1 MKNSDT
7 YSDEFLNAF
16 VDNELASDE
25 KSQVYTRINSDEGLN
40 RRVCELRKVRDLVH
54 LSFSDVPQPERAPN
68 RFARTRRWGIGA
80 AAAVTLALGTVVGWV
95 VHQPGTPAQS
105 TAAGSQIPVAEGTAT
120 AETIKVVL
128 HLNSGKYDRMK
139 ETLDEAEALLDYYDS
154 IGQRARVE
162 VIANGGG
169 LNLLRADST
178 PFPERIKS
186 LYQKHSNL
194 VFVAC
199 QNTIDRLKAETGI
212 VAKLVPEAVVID
224 SAVAQIMRRQQ
235 QGWAYIQV

>member
-1 MKNSDT
+1 MKHSDT

-16 VDNELASDE
+16 VDNELASEE
-25 KSQVYTRINSDEGLN
+25 KSQVYARIESDEALN
-40 RRVCELRKVRDLVH
+40 RRVCELRKVRDLVQ
-54 LSFSDVPQPERAPN
+54 LGFSEVPQPERAPS
-68 RFARTRRWGIGA
+68 RFARTRRSSIGA
-80 AAAVTLALGTVVGWV
+80 AAAVMLILGAAVGWL
-95 VHQPGTPAQS
+95 VHQPTNLGQPSVAGAQLPV
-105 TAAGSQIPVAEGTAT
+105 TEGSAT
-120 AETIKVVL
+120 SETIKVVL
-128 HLNSGKYDRMK
+128 HLNSGKYERMR
-139 ETLDEAEALLDYYDS
+139 ETLDEAEALLNYYDG

-162 VIANGGG
+162 VITNGEG

-178 PFPERIKS
+178 PFPQRIKS
-186 LYQKHSNL
+186 LYQQHSNL

-199 QNTIDRLKAETGI
+199 QNSIDRLKAERGV